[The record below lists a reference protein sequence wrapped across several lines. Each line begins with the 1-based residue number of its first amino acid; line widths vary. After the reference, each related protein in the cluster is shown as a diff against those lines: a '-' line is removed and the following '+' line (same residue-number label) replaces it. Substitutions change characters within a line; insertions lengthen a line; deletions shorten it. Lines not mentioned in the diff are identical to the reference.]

1 MKRNRF
7 YSDATI
13 LFGIL
18 TEEISQ
24 RKEVTTDFIFQKFVT
39 MLKEREEVATVS
51 TTSTLTN
58 RSKKRGREKEEKEKE
73 QGEKLGEEEKER
85 ESLGNRYLVA
95 VSELQRLG
103 YLRIT
108 STGHQ
113 LKKLM
118 VNWGG
123 GGSGR

>member
-1 MKRNRF
+1 M
-7 YSDATI
+7 T
-13 LFGIL
+13 
-18 TEEISQ
+18 
-24 RKEVTTDFIFQKFVT
+24 V
-39 MLKEREEVATVS
+39 LKEEEEVATGS

-58 RSKKRGREKEEKEKE
+58 RSKKRCREKEEKEKE
-73 QGEKLGEEEKER
+73 QGEKLGEEER

>member
-18 TEEISQ
+18 TEEEISQ

-39 MLKEREEVATVS
+39 VLKEEEEVATGS
-51 TTSTLTN
+51 TTSTLTK
-58 RSKKRGREKEEKEKE
+58 RSKKRGREKEEKE
-73 QGEKLGEEEKER
+73 QGEKLGEEER
-85 ESLGNRYLVA
+85 ETLGNRYLVA